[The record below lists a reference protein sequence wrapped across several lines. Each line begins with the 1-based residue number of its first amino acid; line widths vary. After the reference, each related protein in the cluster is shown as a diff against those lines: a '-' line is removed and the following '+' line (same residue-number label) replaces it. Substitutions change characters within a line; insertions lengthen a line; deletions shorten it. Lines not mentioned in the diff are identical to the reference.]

1 MTTERTIANFGSFM
15 EGEVYGFAQA
25 VRVADTIYVSGQ
37 TAMAPDGQI
46 TGKGDMEAQMREA
59 YANISRILE
68 RLGAGAGDIVD
79 ETLFVT
85 DMNAAVACAGRV
97 RKDVYAGRYEMASS
111 LVGIERLGSSDLLI
125 EIKCTA
131 RP

>member
-1 MTTERTIANFGSFM
+1 MSERTIANFGSFM

-25 VRVADTIYVSGQ
+25 VKVADTIYVSGQ
-37 TAMAPDGQI
+37 TAMAVDGQI

-59 YANISRILE
+59 YANIARILAQ
-68 RLGAGAGDIVD
+68 LGAGLADVVD

-97 RKDVYAGRYEMASS
+97 RKEVYDARYEMASS
-111 LVGIERLGSSDLLI
+111 LVGIERLGGPDLLI